1 MGWSGEPEGWEH
13 GHMSRRTAELPSLVL
28 KEDLGKNGKRKQ
40 KRKYTGYGVIR
51 SCVSAGFFQRE
62 NPDLN
67 CAGVTAVDGLG
78 RMDGRIHRAQQRDR
92 N

>member
-40 KRKYTGYGVIR
+40 KPTYVHGIWSHTELCFCRVFSKGKFGPELCG
-51 SCVSAGFFQRE
+51 SHS
-62 NPDLN
+62 
-67 CAGVTAVDGLG
+67 
-78 RMDGRIHRAQQRDR
+78 H
-92 N
+92 